1 MRPWQRAIAADFLA
15 WRRTTGR
22 STLEIQSMC
31 AAVESMSRDYL
42 DWQGISASDI
52 VSHLPRALTS
62 CDKLQFADPNEAL
75 AYLILHLVDRYG
87 RVTDVLERLLEHGW
101 LPIRRR
107 RLTVLDIGAGPAPA
121 IYAATDMYTDLADW
135 VRETA
140 REIEISRVT
149 DAHVLDRGPVWD
161 FILHQFSEQLMAA
174 RRSESKAM
182 GVLPFRRT
190 FNDLGGFTVHG
201 AHHEARAAIQKRI
214 VREYERDDEWINSE
228 AAWVLAHQEE
238 AAVPSAYDLIVLCN
252 FLTNTVMTDQLRT
265 ELHGIIRSLTPGGV
279 LLVLGGTGGDY
290 PSIYAEVTAIAQ
302 TAHLAVIQGFAEP
315 IIANPDP
322 IRRGLIRDQIRGG
335 VARLAGLAPDTWKG
349 VHEFFWRRARDV
361 VDDSIPF
368 ELPSFQVLAFRR
380 QLTRISRLAEGYKP
394 GSGS

>member
-1 MRPWQRAIAADFLA
+1 M
-15 WRRTTGR
+15 
-22 STLEIQSMC
+22 QSMC
-31 AAVESMSRDYL
+31 TAVESISRDYL

-52 VSHLPRALTS
+52 VSHLPPALTS
-62 CDKLQFADPNEAL
+62 CDKLRFADPNEAL

-121 IYAATDMYTDLADW
+121 VYAATDMYTDLADW
-135 VRETA
+135 VTETS
-140 REIEISRVT
+140 REIQMSRVT
-149 DAHVLDRGPVWD
+149 NAHVLDRGPVWD

-174 RRSESKAM
+174 RRREPNAI

-190 FNDLGGFTVHG
+190 FHDLSGFTVHG

-214 VREYERDDEWINSE
+214 VREYERDDEWISSE
-228 AAWVLAHQEE
+228 AAWELAYQEE
-238 AAVPSAYDLIVLCN
+238 APVPSAYDLIVLCN

-279 LLVLGGTGGDY
+279 LLVLGGIGGDY
-290 PSIYAEVTAIAQ
+290 PSIYAEVTTMAQ
-302 TAHLAVIQGFAEP
+302 TAQLAIIDGFAEP

-322 IRRGLIRDQIRGG
+322 IRRGLIRDQVRGD
-335 VARLAGLAPDTWKG
+335 VARLAGLSPDAWKG

-368 ELPSFQVLAFRR
+368 ELPSFQLLAFRR
-380 QLTRISRLAEGYKP
+380 QLAGPSRRAATFTP
-394 GSGS
+394 PA